1 MHAVNLSKPFSVDVY
16 SDRKP
21 LNESTWLRIREF
33 EEIDDV
39 IDARKKVVDDF
50 LRSPLNTFI
59 GSEQLVTDFLR
70 CGDFPAI
77 IGAENLNSF
86 DVYEYLNRRCGEIGK
101 LTRSS
106 SINP

>member
-50 LRSPLNTFI
+50 LRSPLNAFV
-59 GSEQLVTDFLR
+59 GSEQLVTAFLR
-70 CGDFPAI
+70 HGDAPAI
-77 IGAENLNSF
+77 IGAENLNNF
-86 DVYEYLNRRCGEIGK
+86 NVYEYLNRRCGEIGR
-101 LTRSS
+101 LTKSS
-106 SINP
+106 SLNP